1 MKLGMMGSGMI
12 VSMALNVIKKIDG
25 ITCAALWHRQAE
37 SEAAAKLQ
45 EAFAVPRL
53 YTDMDAFLADPS
65 FDTVYV
71 GVINSLHYPYTKK
84 ALLAGKNVI
93 CEKPFMSDGRQ
104 AREMIGLAEE
114 KGLFLFEAILSRY
127 DPNHEAIRQNLSQ
140 LGAVKLIQ
148 CNYSQYSSR
157 YDRYRQGIVLPAFDP
172 HFSGGCLYDINVY
185 CVHFVIGLFGR
196 PQSVH
201 YFANIGPNG
210 IDTSGVLLLDYG
222 DFKAVCCGA
231 KDSNS
236 PAVYMVQG
244 EEGYIRLD
252 NRPGVRE
259 QVTLVKNKQEPVRIN
274 VDEGDDQM
282 GTEFRTIASII
293 ETKDYDRARRYL
305 QTTLEVME
313 VMEQARL
320 QAGIHFDS

>member
-12 VSMALNVIKKIDG
+12 VTMALNVLKRIDG
-25 ITCAALWHRQAE
+25 ITCAALWHRQTE
-37 SEAAAKLQ
+37 GEAAAKLQ
-45 EAFAVPRL
+45 EDFGVPRL
-53 YTDMDAFLADPS
+53 YTDMEAFLADPS

-71 GVINSLHYPYTKK
+71 GVINSLHYAYTKQ

-93 CEKPFMSDGRQ
+93 CEKPFMSDGSQ
-104 AREMIGLAEE
+104 AKELIGLAKE

-127 DPNHEAIRQNLSQ
+127 DPNHQAIRENLSQ

-172 HFSGGCLYDINVY
+172 HFCGGCLYDINVY

-201 YFANIGPNG
+201 YFANKGPNG
-210 IDTSGVLLLDYG
+210 IDTSGVLILTYEN
-222 DFKAVCCGA
+222 FQAVCCGA

-274 VDEGDDQM
+274 VDEGNDLM
-282 GTEFRTIASII
+282 GTEFRAIAAIMAA
-293 ETKDYDRARRYL
+293 KDYDLAHRYL
-305 QTTLEVME
+305 QTTLEVMD
-313 VMEQARL
+313 VMEEARL
-320 QAGIHFDS
+320 QVGIHFDR